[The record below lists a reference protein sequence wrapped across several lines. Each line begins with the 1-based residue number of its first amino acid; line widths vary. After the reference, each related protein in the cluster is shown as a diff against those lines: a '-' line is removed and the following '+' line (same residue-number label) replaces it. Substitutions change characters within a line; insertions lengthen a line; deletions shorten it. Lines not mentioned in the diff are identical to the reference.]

1 MFYSSGKTQAVQGT
15 LVCDC
20 WLLFW
25 QVFQMKSKP
34 PVEEEKNHL
43 TAVDCSF
50 PAEIQQFPQMQVE
63 QASLSFS
70 EAYI

>member
-1 MFYSSGKTQAVQGT
+1 
-15 LVCDC
+15 
-20 WLLFW
+20 
-25 QVFQMKSKP
+25 MKSKP

-50 PAEIQQFPQMQVE
+50 PAEIQQFPQMQVKME
-63 QASLSFS
+63 QPSLSFS

>member
-1 MFYSSGKTQAVQGT
+1 
-15 LVCDC
+15 
-20 WLLFW
+20 
-25 QVFQMKSKP
+25 MKSKP

-50 PAEIQQFPQMQVE
+50 PAEIQHFPQMQVE

-70 EAYI
+70 EAYV

>member
-1 MFYSSGKTQAVQGT
+1 
-15 LVCDC
+15 
-20 WLLFW
+20 
-25 QVFQMKSKP
+25 MKSKP

>member
-1 MFYSSGKTQAVQGT
+1 
-15 LVCDC
+15 
-20 WLLFW
+20 
-25 QVFQMKSKP
+25 MKSKP
-34 PVEEEKNHL
+34 PVEEEKKNHL

-50 PAEIQQFPQMQVE
+50 PAEIQQFPQMQVKME